1 MFNRHNQELLD
12 VSRGVPCVIMTVS
25 GKNFF
30 EPRNIN
36 GFLAIFTPNV
46 SAAALTHLCIYLD
59 PGENFPAFLQAIQ
72 DTWAP
77 LEAALTSVPWYPR
90 FKVADASSVAGE
102 DLEELYQAGGLSDAS
117 IRR

>member
-1 MFNRHNQELLD
+1 
-12 VSRGVPCVIMTVS
+12 MTVS